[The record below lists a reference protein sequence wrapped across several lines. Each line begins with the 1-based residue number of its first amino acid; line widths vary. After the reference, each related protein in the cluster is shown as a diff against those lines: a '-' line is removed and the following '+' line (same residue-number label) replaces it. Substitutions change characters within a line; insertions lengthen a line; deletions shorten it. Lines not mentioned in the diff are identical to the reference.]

1 MPLEI
6 HERTLPGVGVRYEVD
21 LTSQESVAVVT
32 HNSGRRD
39 LYHREKREDDYEI
52 VTELSD
58 SQARAIGLL
67 LVGAYYQPIAT
78 GVGDVSPTDQRV
90 KWYQIP
96 QDSTALGEPLSTL
109 DIPGETGG
117 SVLAVVRDG
126 SRIVDPDGDFVLR
139 AGDNV
144 ITIGTQPQHDRM
156 DELLHT
162 VDADPSP

>member
-6 HERTLPGVGVRYEVD
+6 RERTLPGVGVRYEVD
-21 LTSQESVAVVT
+21 LTSERSVAVVI

-39 LYHREKREDDYEI
+39 LYHREERDDDYRKI
-52 VTELSD
+52 TELSD

-96 QDSTALGEPLSTL
+96 QDSTALGESLSSIDL
-109 DIPGETGG
+109 PGSSGGDI
-117 SVLAVVRDG
+117 LAVVRDG
-126 SRIVDPDGDFVLR
+126 SRIVDPDGEFVIR
-139 AGDNV
+139 IGDNV
-144 ITIGTQPQHDRM
+144 VTIGTQPQHDRM
-156 DELLHT
+156 NEILHS